1 MTTALWEPAAAAD
14 SRHRMAA
21 IFVHNHSPARGRH
34 FAVFFFVAHS
44 RIWRTGWRKCE
55 KKVLRKQILLIWY
68 PSNWWCCVIVD
79 VVNYHKFVCTLRL
92 LIQSSEMLRGIA
104 MMRVFVLRL
113 KELYWHWKHFV
124 AASAVRA
131 GRQAVLQSV
140 QNDKIIKQ
148 YGTNRWHDT
157 VIWGAKGF
165 FT

>member
-1 MTTALWEPAAAAD
+1 MTTTLWEPAAAAD

-34 FAVFFFVAHS
+34 FAVFFLLLTRAFEELVGANA
-44 RIWRTGWRKCE
+44 

-104 MMRVFVLRL
+104 MMRVFVPRL

-131 GRQAVLQSV
+131 GRQTVLQSV
-140 QNDKIIKQ
+140 RNDKIIKQ